1 MIRLPPRSTRTDT
14 LFPYTTLFRSPRFIC
29 GSGAPSAGP
38 HRDRHLVRDHRA
50 AARRPARLS
59 RPHRHRPCRRRGD
72 RSVSGWMQ
80 HLIVAPILLPLA
92 VSGLL
97 LAFDERRRALK
108 RLVSL
113 ATVAALVGIAVMLLW
128 LVTDGFGLDAA
139 SARSE
144 EHTAELQS

>member
-1 MIRLPPRSTRTDT
+1 MRISDWSSDVCSSDL
-14 LFPYTTLFRSPRFIC
+14 
-29 GSGAPSAGP
+29 
-38 HRDRHLVRDHRA
+38 
-50 AARRPARLS
+50 
-59 RPHRHRPCRRRGD
+59 CRRRGD

-139 SARSE
+139 SAPRAYLLGNWPE
-144 EHTAELQS
+144 IGRAHV

>member
-1 MIRLPPRSTRTDT
+1 MRISDWSSDVCSSDL
-14 LFPYTTLFRSPRFIC
+14 
-29 GSGAPSAGP
+29 
-38 HRDRHLVRDHRA
+38 
-50 AARRPARLS
+50 
-59 RPHRHRPCRRRGD
+59 HRPCRRRGD

-139 SARSE
+139 SRSE
-144 EHTAELQS
+144 EHTSELQSLMRISYAVFCLKKKTNTDAK

>member
-80 HLIVAPILLPLA
+80 HLIVSPILLPLV

-97 LAFDERRRALK
+97 SALVERRRSLNRMVRLAPGGALFG
-108 RLVSL
+108 LASL
-113 ATVAALVGIAVMLLW
+113 LLW
-128 LVTDGFGLDAA
+128 PVP
-139 SARSE
+139 
-144 EHTAELQS
+144 